1 MDSKALGAYRYL
13 SPPIATS
20 ALKRVFST
28 VYLTVNPVP
37 PEKKAIS
44 FKCLQVP
51 ETIEWE

>member
-1 MDSKALGAYRYL
+1 MDSNVLCAFRRL
-13 SPPIATS
+13 SPPI

-28 VYLTVNPVP
+28 VYLTVNSARPD
-37 PEKKAIS
+37 KKDFS

>member
-13 SPPIATS
+13 SPPI